1 MDFIKIIEPLIPTL
15 VELMKEALSFND
27 YKTAE
32 GILLGILGTSEE
44 NRTRVVLALEEAK
57 KQEFYKRVKEELES
71 TEKKLAGIQPPA

>member
-71 TEKKLAGIQPPA
+71 TEKKLASIQPPA